1 MRIEIEL
8 DDDDVRAA
16 AIEAARQAVR
26 AEVEEQFR
34 SSYRFEELGPGAR
47 RCVEAVRERV
57 AQIDLAP
64 VIDEVIGQRLV
75 AVVRERIDSII
86 AKAVDKELKLRA
98 GAKPGGLFGEA
109 S

>member
-34 SSYRFEELGPGAR
+34 SSYRFEDLGPGAR

-57 AQIDLAP
+57 EQLDLAP
-64 VIDEVIGQRLV
+64 VIDEVIGKRLT

-86 AKAVDKELKLRA
+86 TKAVDKELKLR
-98 GAKPGGLFGEA
+98 GGPKAASLFGEA